1 LTNRASP
8 APTTD
13 RNTDQLAPR
22 PEPISI
28 TFVTSSG
35 CHFCSDARALLDE
48 LDSRFTLDISEID
61 LASAKGMGIVRRWR
75 VPFPPVVLIE
85 GRYHAHG
92 RISARKLTKAL
103 TELAEKAQ
111 G

>member
-1 LTNRASP
+1 
-8 APTTD
+8 
-13 RNTDQLAPR
+13 
-22 PEPISI
+22 
-28 TFVTSSG
+28 
-35 CHFCSDARALLDE
+35 
-48 LDSRFTLDISEID
+48 
-61 LASAKGMGIVRRWR
+61 
-75 VPFPPVVLIE
+75 VVLIE